1 MQNQKHTKWEC
12 TYHVVIVPKYRKKR
26 LYKAIRNRLR
36 ELIPELCRQKGVEVL
51 KGNVKPDHV
60 HMLLSIPPKLSVSQ
74 VMGFLKGKLAIRLHN
89 EFGKGK
95 MISGKS
101 FWSRGYFV
109 RSSGLDKD
117 QLRKYIQD
125 QWNGDR
131 RDEGSNLDYN
141 W

>member
-89 EFGKGK
+89 ENGCYKRLGQK
-95 MISGKS
+95 K

-109 RSSGLDKD
+109 RTTGLDTEVVKKYIDDQWKKD
-117 QLRKYIQD
+117 QDQD
-125 QWNGDR
+125 G
-131 RDEGSNLDYN
+131 EGVDSS